1 MRRDAYPDCWG
12 CLMCLCCREKPLA
25 MCVHGPYR
33 KPTQVV
39 WLRIL
44 RRSGELW
51 LRNSAKCPR
60 NFGRRGAMCGNHP
73 LCGVRCVWP
82 QRSEGSDC
90 LLKTQVRAK
99 TLQVEVYGL
108 TPARCWKVKRT
119 REHATWCVRRVIE
132 APVNGGGNYNHP
144 KVAKFLVG

>member
-1 MRRDAYPDCWG
+1 MRTQIWG

-73 LCGVRCVWP
+73 VRCA
-82 QRSEGSDC
+82 
-90 LLKTQVRAK
+90 L
-99 TLQVEVYGL
+99 
-108 TPARCWKVKRT
+108 
-119 REHATWCVRRVIE
+119 CVAAE
-132 APVNGGGNYNHP
+132 
-144 KVAKFLVG
+144 K